1 MKILYIL
8 GNGFDK
14 AQGMKTSYPEFY
26 QYLMKNT
33 DNGSALL
40 QQLKREINDNNQLW
54 SDMELALG
62 EFTSHV
68 QSASDFDSLYFE
80 LSDHLQDYLRSEE
93 ERFLPTD
100 ELKNKFKED
109 VINPFVY
116 LENDDKSVC
125 KRTFKNEQLNTSTQE
140 ISVMT
145 FNYTNT
151 IEKLVLPMHL
161 VENKD
166 IDKVDYDYSIDASHV
181 LKRIIHVHGRLGDS
195 IIIGVDNGD
204 QIKNS
209 AFRVNEDIKDLLVK
223 EQSNRVMGYTRHNQC
238 EKLIADA
245 DLIILYGLS
254 LGETDSRWWKRIGK
268 KFSMGKLV
276 IIQHLYDPN
285 FIKVTP
291 NRKQRLGRIDRNRR
305 NFIMKKMNVYESEF
319 SNGTKERLF
328 FVTNSDIF
336 KL

>member
-26 QYLMKNT
+26 QYLMNKT
-33 DNGSALL
+33 NGSALL

-68 QSASDFDSLYFE
+68 QSTSDFDSLYFE

-93 ERFLPTD
+93 EKFLPTD
-100 ELKNKFKED
+100 ELKSKFKKD
-109 VINPFVY
+109 LINPFAY
-116 LENDDKSVC
+116 LENDDKAIC
-125 KRTFKNEQLNTSTQE
+125 RRKFKNEQLNTSTQE

-151 IEKLVLPMHL
+151 IEKIVLPKIL
-161 VENKD
+161 VENQD
-166 IDKVDYDYSIDASHV
+166 IDKVDYDYSIDESHV
-181 LKRIIHVHGRLGDS
+181 LKQIIHVHGRLGDS
-195 IIIGVDNGD
+195 IIIGVDNEY
-204 QIKNS
+204 QIKNGT
-209 AFRVNEDIKDLLVK
+209 FRGNEDIKDLLVK
-223 EQSNRVMGYTRHNQC
+223 EQSNRVMRYARHDQC

-254 LGETDSRWWKRIGK
+254 LGETDSRWWRIIGER
-268 KFSMGKLV
+268 FSQGKLV

-305 NFIMKKMNVYESEF
+305 NFIMNKMDVREYEF

-328 FVTNSDIF
+328 FVTNSGIF

>member
-26 QYLMKNT
+26 QYLMNKT
-33 DNGSALL
+33 NGSALL

-68 QSASDFDSLYFE
+68 QSTSDFDSLYFE

-93 ERFLPTD
+93 EKFLPTD
-100 ELKNKFKED
+100 ELKRKFKKD
-109 VINPFVY
+109 LINPFAY
-116 LENDDKSVC
+116 LENDDIAIC
-125 KRTFKNEQLNTSTQE
+125 RRRFKNELLNTITKE

-151 IEKLVLPMHL
+151 IEKLVLPKNL
-161 VENKD
+161 VENQD
-166 IDKVDYDYSIDASHV
+166 IDKVDYDYSIDESHV
-181 LKRIIHVHGRLGDS
+181 LKQIIHVHGRLGDS
-195 IIIGVDNGD
+195 IIIGVDNAY
-204 QIKNS
+204 QIKNGT
-209 AFRVNEDIKDLLVK
+209 FRGNEDIKDLLVK
-223 EQSNRVMGYTRHNQC
+223 EQSNRVMGYARHDQC

-254 LGETDSRWWKRIGK
+254 LGKTDSRWWRIIGER
-268 KFSMGKLV
+268 FRQGKLV

-305 NFIMKKMNVYESEF
+305 NFIMNKMDVSENEF

-328 FVTNSDIF
+328 FVTNSGIF
-336 KL
+336 ML